1 MQQDGKCPNRHRHD
15 RGAMKRLLLAV
26 AVCALA
32 ACQAAAPVSPAPTA
46 LSTASPPPTAV
57 SSPSGAAKLIA
68 FDRCCTEIGAQL
80 MVVEETSG
88 VARPIRSPDLE
99 VPRWSP
105 DGEWV
110 AAAREESDQSVH
122 VSLVRADGSG
132 YRELHPD
139 PTLNLGAAAWTPDG
153 EWLACEAWDPTDG
166 TRDGIYM
173 VKVADGSGL
182 VKIARRGIPG
192 SFSADGKRLVFSV
205 EKPDGHRLA
214 IVNRDGT
221 GFAMLGSEDVEAY
234 PGFMP
239 DGTIYDSIGNG
250 MGFFDLEGAL
260 LRKFSAPTGT
270 INEARLSP
278 DGKRFVFAHFGRP
291 GDYAAIA
298 SIKVDGTDLQ
308 IVVPAIQGAD
318 ALHSEQGSPDW
329 QP

>member
-1 MQQDGKCPNRHRHD
+1 MN
-15 RGAMKRLLLAV
+15 RLLLAL
-26 AVCALA
+26 AVWALA
-32 ACQAAAPVSPAPTA
+32 ACQSAAPVSPAPTA
-46 LSTASPPPTAV
+46 HSTASPPPTAA

-68 FDRCCTEIGAQL
+68 FARGTENGAQL
-80 MVVEETSG
+80 MVVQETGG
-88 VARPIRSPDLE
+88 VAWPISSPDLE

-110 AAAREESDQSVH
+110 AAARAESDQSVH

-139 PTLNLGAAAWTPDG
+139 PTLNLGAAVWTPDG
-153 EWLACEAWDPTDG
+153 EWLACEGWDPTDE

-182 VKIARRGIPG
+182 VKIAPPGSIPG
-192 SFSADGKRLVFSV
+192 SFSADGKQLVFSV
-205 EKPDGHRLA
+205 KEGDGHRLA

-239 DGTIYDSIGNG
+239 DGTIYDSIGDR
-250 MGFFDLEGAL
+250 MGIFDLEGTL
-260 LRKFSAPTGT
+260 LRKISAPIGT
-270 INEARLSP
+270 INEASLSP
-278 DGKRFVFAHFGRP
+278 SGKRFVFAHFGPPGR

-298 SIKVDGTDLQ
+298 TINVDGTDLQ
-308 IVVPAIQGAD
+308 ILVPAVSGQD
-318 ALHSEQGSPDW
+318 ALHSEQGTPHW